1 MKQVQFNVKSLL
13 AKLIVM
19 LTISMVGIGNSF
31 AQTAWPNAQTIR
43 FIVPFTP
50 GSGTDVIA
58 RLIANKVA
66 DSLGTSIFIE
76 NKPGAGGTIGAALVA
91 KSAPDGYTFLIQ
103 SSGHVVNPFIYSGLP
118 YDTLKDFAAVTSLV
132 QLPNVMVTSPNAGYT
147 SVADLIAK
155 AQANPGSKNYA
166 SAGNGSA
173 THMNAE
179 KFRIAAKINANHIPY
194 KGTPDAITDTMAGRV
209 DWFFSPIV
217 SALPLIKDGKLQALA
232 VGTSKRSIV
241 LPNVP
246 TTIESGAPNSSY
258 IFWVG
263 IFAPSKTPTKI
274 INRMNAAIIKVMQE
288 PAVVEQLH
296 RLGAESMVMSPE
308 KFDQMVKTEM
318 DSAAI
323 LVKESKMVVN

>member
-1 MKQVQFNVKSLL
+1 MKQVQFNEKSLL

-155 AQANPGSKNYA
+155 AR
-166 SAGNGSA
+166 
-173 THMNAE
+173 T
-179 KFRIAAKINANHIPY
+179 
-194 KGTPDAITDTMAGRV
+194 
-209 DWFFSPIV
+209 
-217 SALPLIKDGKLQALA
+217 
-232 VGTSKRSIV
+232 
-241 LPNVP
+241 
-246 TTIESGAPNSSY
+246 
-258 IFWVG
+258 
-263 IFAPSKTPTKI
+263 
-274 INRMNAAIIKVMQE
+274 
-288 PAVVEQLH
+288 
-296 RLGAESMVMSPE
+296 
-308 KFDQMVKTEM
+308 
-318 DSAAI
+318 
-323 LVKESKMVVN
+323 